1 MNRTEN
7 MTANSRRLPFGP
19 LLNHWR
25 VIDQG
30 NPPIKKVAADFG
42 VTPATW
48 SRWERGNRFPAP
60 KQIQPL
66 ADFLGIPPC
75 RFFCA
80 QDWHCPRCV
89 RCSE

>member
-1 MNRTEN
+1 MKKPDKTPPNNR
-7 MTANSRRLPFGP
+7 SLPFGP

-25 VIDQG
+25 VKDQG

-48 SRWERGNRFPAP
+48 SRWETGDRFPAP
-60 KQIQPL
+60 KLIQRL

-75 RFFCA
+75 RFFCGP
-80 QDWHCPRCV
+80 DWHCPRCV
-89 RCSE
+89 RRSE